1 MTAKE
6 AREILETAKAKNRT
20 DYPLDYAVAME
31 MAITAL
37 GAIEQIMWERDM
49 AISQLEEIGV
59 SFGEKMDEVKEALEK
74 QIAKKLEIYTDT
86 RNYMD
91 MYGNVTDIYEVDIY
105 ECPNCGAY
113 ITERFKDDTCE
124 LVPNYCNNCGQKFD
138 WSEEE

>member
-1 MTAKE
+1 MTPKE
-6 AREILETAKAKNRT
+6 AREILGTAKAKNRT

-74 QIAKKLEIYTDT
+74 QIPKKLL
-86 RNYMD
+86 
-91 MYGNVTDIYEVDIY
+91 NVQDCYIPETYDYDYSVAN
-105 ECPNCGAY
+105 CPNCRGVFSFDEY
-113 ITERFKDDTCE
+113 HRP
-124 LVPNYCNNCGQKFD
+124 LYCNKCGQKLSF
-138 WSEEE
+138 EGLE